1 MNAWEIKGKCVTFS
15 ETVMTDVLR
24 LKKKERENVK
34 NREGGAGGVNQWSCP
49 NVEVLVF
56 LNVHLQG
63 WLMYTIPL

>member
-1 MNAWEIKGKCVTFS
+1 MCYILGDGYDWCAKT
-15 ETVMTDVLR
+15 
-24 LKKKERENVK
+24 KKKERENVK